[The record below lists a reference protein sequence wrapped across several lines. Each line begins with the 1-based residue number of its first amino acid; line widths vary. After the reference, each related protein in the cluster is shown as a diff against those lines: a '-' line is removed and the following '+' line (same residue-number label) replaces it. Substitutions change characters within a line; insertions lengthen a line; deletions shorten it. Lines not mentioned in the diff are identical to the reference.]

1 MAVFGIPV
9 LHEDDAVRA
18 VRAADEMQRALA
30 ELNEDLERE
39 FSVSLTT
46 RIGVNTG
53 PVVAGDPS
61 AGHSHPTSSRMP
73 SLEPERR
80 ATTWRAG
87 TQSAASCSCGCSG
100 TPRSTSTR
108 TRRRS
113 RVLVELF
120 EGQGDDR
127 GSALAWEE
135 RAYAHWFR
143 LRMKAS
149 GTAAEQALTYAKA
162 AGIRCSR
169 GRGPAVRAVSR
180 PGRSGTSGAA

>member
-1 MAVFGIPV
+1 
-9 LHEDDAVRA
+9 
-18 VRAADEMQRALA
+18 
-30 ELNEDLERE
+30 
-39 FSVSLTT
+39 
-46 RIGVNTG
+46 
-53 PVVAGDPS
+53 VAGGYAECSLMLVRMFRDPS
-61 AGHSHPTSSRMP
+61 IDVDAH
-73 SLEPERR
+73 EEA
-80 ATTWRAG
+80 ATR
-87 TQSAASCSCGCSG
+87 
-100 TPRSTSTR
+100 
-108 TRRRS
+108 
-113 RVLVELF
+113 LVELF
-120 EGQGDDR
+120 EGLGDDR